1 MNMAAPTRDI
11 KSKPLAVS
19 EKLNTIKCAIV
30 RNIPRNKITEE
41 LGIPVRK
48 VTAKMHR
55 WSDTGENVMTFTHL
69 GLLQITEIQHKQ
81 AKKYRTFQS

>member
-1 MNMAAPTRDI
+1 MATSTRDI

-19 EKLNTIKCAIV
+19 EKLNVMKCVIV

-48 VTAKMHR
+48 VNHKMLW
-55 WSDTGENVMTFTHL
+55 WSDIGENVLRLSLT
-69 GLLQITEIQHKQ
+69 
-81 AKKYRTFQS
+81 

>member
-1 MNMAAPTRDI
+1 MNMTTSTRDI

-19 EKLNTIKCAIV
+19 EKLNVMKCVIV

-48 VTAKMHR
+48 VNHKMLR
-55 WSDTGENVMTFTHL
+55 WSDIGENVFRLSLT
-69 GLLQITEIQHKQ
+69 
-81 AKKYRTFQS
+81 

>member
-1 MNMAAPTRDI
+1 MATSTRDI

-19 EKLNTIKCAIV
+19 EKLNVMKCVIV

-48 VTAKMHR
+48 VNHKM
-55 WSDTGENVMTFTHL
+55 L
-69 GLLQITEIQHKQ
+69 
-81 AKKYRTFQS
+81 